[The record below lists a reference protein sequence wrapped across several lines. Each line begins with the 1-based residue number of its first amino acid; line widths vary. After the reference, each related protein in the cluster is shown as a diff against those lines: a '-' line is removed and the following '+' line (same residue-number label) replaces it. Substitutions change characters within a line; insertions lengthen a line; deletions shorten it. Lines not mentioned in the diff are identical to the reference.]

1 MAFTKL
7 VSNIIKQKV
16 MNNLVQGFSNAA
28 FGQPKKLA
36 AKLANKSPLDLS
48 KSPVAH
54 MGPEANPYTEQN
66 SLPPVYDSLE
76 MSGVVSADPRIPYD
90 VREIICRT
98 T

>member
-1 MAFTKL
+1 MSFTSK

-16 MNNLVQGFSNAA
+16 AGNLLSSFTNKIGA

-54 MGPEANPYTEQN
+54 MGPEANPYSYG
-66 SLPPVYDSLE
+66 SLYYPQETAQLGE
-76 MSGVVSADPRIPYD
+76 GH
-90 VREIICRT
+90 
-98 T
+98 